1 MAIQPL
7 FKDYELLV
15 GISDGDQQAFRLLYE
30 RYADPVYIQALRLLR
45 SEELAQELMQEVFL
59 KLWRMGKSITEIQNF
74 EVYLKKM
81 TRNYSLNELRRILRE
96 NKTSQGYLEDYTESY
111 NETEERIFLK
121 ETKQVLQTAIN
132 LLPKAQKEV
141 YQLCYQ
147 EGLKYKEAA
156 ERLNLPHSTV
166 QSQMKRALQFLRAYL
181 KDHPD
186 LAAIIVLLK
195 LF

>member
-1 MAIQPL
+1 MSIQPL
-7 FKDYELLV
+7 FSDDELLA
-15 GISDGDQQAFRLLYE
+15 GISKGDQQAFRLLYE
-30 RYADPVYIQALRLLR
+30 RYTDPVYIQALRLLR

-59 KLWRMGKSITEIQNF
+59 KLWRMGKNIIEIQNL

-81 TRNYSLNELRRILRE
+81 TRNHSLNELRRILRE
-96 NKTSQGYLEDYTESY
+96 NKTSQGYLEDYMESH
-111 NETEERIFLK
+111 NDTEEGIILK
-121 ETKQVLQTAIN
+121 ETRQVLQTAIA
-132 LLPKAQKEV
+132 LLPAQQKAV

-166 QSQMKRALQFLRAYL
+166 QSHMKRALQFLRAYL

-186 LAAIIVLLK
+186 LAAIIILFK